1 MQDETGAVETRIM
14 DAIAAATDLSALEDV
29 RVAALGK
36 KGEVSALLK
45 TLGGMDADDRQRL
58 GPVFNQLKIRVTE
71 AVQSRRATLEAE
83 DMSRRLASETL
94 DMTLPVDTDP
104 QFEGRIHPV
113 SQTMEELSAI
123 FASMGFDVAEG
134 PDIESGFYNFTALN
148 IPEAHPARQM
158 HDTFYLTAE
167 EDGEPLLLRTHT
179 SPVQVR
185 TMQAGDPPFRF
196 IAPGRTYRC
205 DSDQTHTPMFHQMEG
220 MVVDEA
226 THMGHLKHTLEA
238 FLTAFFEVDNV
249 AIRFRPSY
257 FPFTEPS
264 MEVDMRC
271 HRDGDK
277 LVVGSG
283 DDWMEIGGSGMVN
296 PHVLTHAGIDAEK
309 YQGFAFGMGIDRLAM
324 LKYGMPD
331 LRAFF
336 GADLRWLKHYG
347 FLPIDV
353 PGLAGGLSNKSL
365 AAK

>member
-58 GPVFNQLKIRVTE
+58 GPVFNQLKIRITE
-71 AVQSRRATLEAE
+71 AVQSRRAALEAE

-167 EDGEPLLLRTHT
+167 EDGEPLCCARI
-179 SPVQVR
+179 
-185 TMQAGDPPFRF
+185 QAPCRC
-196 IAPGRTYRC
+196 APCR
-205 DSDQTHTPMFHQMEG
+205 P
-220 MVVDEA
+220 A
-226 THMGHLKHTLEA
+226 A
-238 FLTAFFEVDNV
+238 
-249 AIRFRPSY
+249 RPSGLL
-257 FPFTEPS
+257 PGAHSIGATATRRTRRCFTN
-264 MEVDMRC
+264 R
-271 HRDGDK
+271 GT
-277 LVVGSG
+277 
-283 DDWMEIGGSGMVN
+283 GG
-296 PHVLTHAGIDAEK
+296 
-309 YQGFAFGMGIDRLAM
+309 R
-324 LKYGMPD
+324 
-331 LRAFF
+331 
-336 GADLRWLKHYG
+336 
-347 FLPIDV
+347 
-353 PGLAGGLSNKSL
+353 
-365 AAK
+365 

>member
-36 KGEVSALLK
+36 KGEVSAMLK

-179 SPVQVR
+179 SPCR
-185 TMQAGDPPFRF
+185 C
-196 IAPGRTYRC
+196 APCR
-205 DSDQTHTPMFHQMEG
+205 P
-220 MVVDEA
+220 A
-226 THMGHLKHTLEA
+226 T
-238 FLTAFFEVDNV
+238 
-249 AIRFRPSY
+249 RPS
-257 FPFTEPS
+257 
-264 MEVDMRC
+264 
-271 HRDGDK
+271 
-277 LVVGSG
+277 
-283 DDWMEIGGSGMVN
+283 
-296 PHVLTHAGIDAEK
+296 
-309 YQGFAFGMGIDRLAM
+309 
-324 LKYGMPD
+324 
-331 LRAFF
+331 
-336 GADLRWLKHYG
+336 
-347 FLPIDV
+347 
-353 PGLAGGLSNKSL
+353 GLSRRGAPIGATATRRTRRCFTKSRGWWSMRPRIWGI
-365 AAK
+365 

>member
-58 GPVFNQLKIRVTE
+58 GPVFNQLKIRITE
-71 AVQSRRATLEAE
+71 AVQSRRAALEAE

-167 EDGEPLLLRTHT
+167 EDGDPLLLRTHT

-185 TMQAGDPPFRF
+185 PMQL
-196 IAPGRTYRC
+196 
-205 DSDQTHTPMFHQMEG
+205 QT
-220 MVVDEA
+220 
-226 THMGHLKHTLEA
+226 
-238 FLTAFFEVDNV
+238 
-249 AIRFRPSY
+249 
-257 FPFTEPS
+257 
-264 MEVDMRC
+264 
-271 HRDGDK
+271 
-277 LVVGSG
+277 
-283 DDWMEIGGSGMVN
+283 
-296 PHVLTHAGIDAEK
+296 
-309 YQGFAFGMGIDRLAM
+309 
-324 LKYGMPD
+324 
-331 LRAFF
+331 
-336 GADLRWLKHYG
+336 
-347 FLPIDV
+347 LP
-353 PGLAGGLSNKSL
+353 L
-365 AAK
+365 